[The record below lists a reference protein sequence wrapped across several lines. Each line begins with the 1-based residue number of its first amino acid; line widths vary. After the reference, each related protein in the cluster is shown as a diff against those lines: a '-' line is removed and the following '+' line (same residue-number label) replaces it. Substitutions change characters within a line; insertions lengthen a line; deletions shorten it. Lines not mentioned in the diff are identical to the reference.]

1 MTKLIR
7 TVVIALVLMLPVT
20 AYAAKTQYKLEVDGL
35 ACPFCAYGIE
45 KKLNSTKGLE
55 NIDIDINAG
64 TVTVT
69 MAKGATMSRAQASRI
84 VKDAGFSLR
93 AFTKLRR

>member
-1 MTKLIR
+1 MIKLFR
-7 TVVIALVLMLPVT
+7 TALIALVVLVPVT
-20 AYAAKTQYKLEVDGL
+20 AYAAKTQYKLQVDGL

-45 KKLNSTKGLE
+45 KKLNSTKGLD

-69 MAKGATMSRAQASRI
+69 MAKGATMSKAQASRI